1 MLVLVLVPEQE
12 SVLELEPE
20 PGLELV
26 PELGLVEEV
35 VRLLEYLMLVH
46 LAVGEFHQRLGV
58 EEV

>member
-1 MLVLVLVPEQE
+1 MVLVLVLVPEQE

-35 VRLLEYLMLVH
+35 D
-46 LAVGEFHQRLGV
+46 
-58 EEV
+58 